1 MTQSLTW
8 AREGDKLV
16 LKGEL
21 DQDVL
26 NPLWDARVEAMKGV
40 TCIDLSQVSR
50 VDTGGL
56 ALLLHLIDQ
65 GKQQGNSVSLSGV
78 NERFTHWRSFTIC
91 PTMSFPACNQCRM
104 VA

>member
-1 MTQSLTW
+1 MAQSLTW
-8 AREGDKLV
+8 TREGDKLV
-16 LKGEL
+16 LVGEL

-56 ALLLHLIDQ
+56 ALLVHLIDQ
-65 GKQQGNSVSLSGV
+65 GKRQGNRVVLSGV
-78 NERFTHWRSFTIC
+78 NDKVYTLAKLYNLPDDVLPR
-91 PTMSFPACNQCRM
+91 
-104 VA
+104 

>member
-1 MTQSLTW
+1 MTQSLAR
-8 AREGDKLV
+8 AREGDKLLLV
-16 LKGEL
+16 GEL

-56 ALLLHLIDQ
+56 ALLVHLIDQ
-65 GKQQGNSVSLSGV
+65 ARGRGTVLYSAV
-78 NERFTHWRSFTIC
+78 
-91 PTMSFPACNQCRM
+91 
-104 VA
+104 

>member
-1 MTQSLTW
+1 MTQSLAW
-8 AREGDKLV
+8 AREGDKLLLV
-16 LKGEL
+16 GEL

-56 ALLLHLIDQ
+56 ALLVHLIDQ
-65 GKQQGNSVSLSGV
+65 GKRQGNRVVLSGV
-78 NERFTHWRSFTIC
+78 NDKVYTLAKLYNLPDDVLPR
-91 PTMSFPACNQCRM
+91 
-104 VA
+104 

>member
-8 AREGDKLV
+8 MREGDKLV
-16 LKGEL
+16 LVGEL

-56 ALLLHLIDQ
+56 ALLVHLIDQ
-65 GKQQGNSVSLSGV
+65 GKRQGNRVVLSGV
-78 NERFTHWRSFTIC
+78 NDKVYTLAKLYNLPDDVLPR
-91 PTMSFPACNQCRM
+91 
-104 VA
+104 